1 MERWTL
7 SIHWRA
13 NQTFQQRR
21 CTPDPLQTLL
31 LCLEEDLGATG
42 IRERERE
49 KGEGFSRGKEKGK
62 HKRRPHSGGK
72 ESRVQ
77 YLRRILNRSL
87 IKSIPVFINRV
98 YLQCLQEIE
107 GKSKE
112 IA

>member
-49 KGEGFSRGKEKGK
+49 RGRVLAWKRERETQAAATFRWKGESGTISPKNLKSVINQEHTGIYKPRISPIFARN
-62 HKRRPHSGGK
+62 RR
-72 ESRVQ
+72 
-77 YLRRILNRSL
+77 
-87 IKSIPVFINRV
+87 
-98 YLQCLQEIE
+98 
-107 GKSKE
+107 
-112 IA
+112 

>member
-49 KGEGFSRGKEKGK
+49 RKGK
-62 HKRRPHSGGK
+62 GSRVEKRKGNRSGGHIQVERRVGYNISE
-72 ESRVQ
+72 ES
-77 YLRRILNRSL
+77 
-87 IKSIPVFINRV
+87 
-98 YLQCLQEIE
+98 
-107 GKSKE
+107 
-112 IA
+112 